1 MTISF
6 AVIADTHFAEPGARQ
21 DGEWWNKMLFSHSVE
36 IAKALVTTL
45 NSLSPDFVIHCG
57 DFTDDSDEEN
67 FHFGKGVMDQ
77 LSCPYFI
84 TLGNHDTW
92 NEGVRDAV
100 APVFGL
106 TSGRFHYARTL
117 GGLRF
122 IFLDCASWMSKD
134 GKAWE
139 HLDWNLYREGG
150 YLGIGPTE
158 EELQWLR
165 RELDNSGNKPVF
177 IVTHMPIHAKPIRPP
192 SGFRPPSPKYHFNE
206 YCVYND
212 QLYSIITHYG
222 NVKAVFA
229 GDWHFHDITYHE
241 GILHCT
247 TASLI
252 EFPFELRYV
261 QIRNDRMSITTLGLC
276 EDNLREASLVEE
288 WGNQWVVGWEKDR
301 EYSIS
306 LT

>member
-1 MTISF
+1 MRISF
-6 AVIADTHFAEPGARQ
+6 AVIADTHFIAPGTRE
-21 DGEWWNKMLFSHSVE
+21 DGKWWNRMLFSRLAE
-36 IAKALVTTL
+36 IAEALVSML

-57 DFTDDSDEEN
+57 DFTDDSNEEN
-67 FHFGKGVMDQ
+67 FHFGKGVMDR

-106 TSGRFHYARTL
+106 TSGRFYYARTFD
-117 GGLRF
+117 GLRF
-122 IFLDCASWMSKD
+122 IFLDCAYWISKD

-158 EELQWLR
+158 QELRWLETELNTR
-165 RELDNSGNKPVF
+165 RNVPVF
-177 IVTHMPIHAKPIRPP
+177 IVTHMPIYAKPICPA
-192 SGFRPPSPKYHFNE
+192 GAFRPPSSDYRFNE
-206 YCVYND
+206 YCVHND
-212 QLYSIITHYG
+212 ELYSMIARHG

-261 QIRNDRMSITTLGLC
+261 EIHDGRMSITTLGLC
-276 EDNLREASLVEE
+276 DDSFREASLVDE
-288 WGNQWVVGWEKDR
+288 WGNQWVVGSQADR

>member
-1 MTISF
+1 MKISF
-6 AVIADTHFAEPGARQ
+6 AVIADTHFVMPGARQ
-21 DGEWWNKMLFSHSVE
+21 DGEWWNKMLFSRSSK
-36 IAKALVTTL
+36 IAKALTATL

-57 DFTDDSDEEN
+57 DFTDDSNEES

-92 NEGVRDAV
+92 NEGVRDTV

-106 TSGRFHYARTL
+106 TSKTFYYTRTL

-122 IFLDCASWMSKD
+122 IFLDCAYWISKD
-134 GKAWE
+134 GRAWE

-158 EELQWLR
+158 EELRSLETELNTR
-165 RELDNSGNKPVF
+165 RNVPVF
-177 IVTHMPIHAKPIRPP
+177 IVTHMPIYAKPIRPV
-192 SGFRPPSPKYHFNE
+192 GVFRSPSPDFRFNE
-206 YCVYND
+206 YCVRND
-212 QLYSIITHYG
+212 ELYSIITRYG
-222 NVKAVFA
+222 NVKAIFT

-247 TASLI
+247 TTSLI
-252 EFPFELRYV
+252 EFPFAMRYI
-261 QIRNDRMSITTLGLC
+261 QIHNDRISITTVGLC
-276 EDNLREASLVEE
+276 EDSFCEASLVEE
-288 WGNQWVVGWEKDR
+288 WGNRWVAGSKGDR